1 MESAALERISD
12 ALLTI
17 HNPQV
22 SNGARRQAQEFL
34 DAVRKE
40 DDAPL
45 WGYHLAIHDPP
56 RPDQVR
62 HFGLSLLDHAILQHY
77 AAYDFTRQLALRN
90 WVIELVTAIRPNDA
104 YYIKEKLASLWVA
117 VAKRSWGAEQDEWS
131 DMDEVLVGLWNLN
144 PAARELSITI
154 FRTLFE
160 DVFILDDP
168 LAGKRSGV
176 LSAQCIEILT
186 DDAILQQTYQT
197 RDQAIRSLRF
207 GREGWLIRWS
217 RLLGECLDRGA
228 DDSETEGF
236 AIKVLQCLK
245 TCLLW
250 AFPSAIREAD
260 LLNRISQALTINNV
274 KVRTWATDCLHI
286 LFTRT
291 FSDSEDFKA
300 VIGAVFLPAGIA
312 TLSQVYA
319 SIKLEIGDLDE
330 DSYILLKKMVEMI
343 VGLGEY
349 LSLSE
354 TNKNCLPPEIDLN
367 GYLELVFAT
376 TQHESLI
383 ISGLSLQFWCSL
395 LRVEELASRPEV
407 GALLPRLLELTAER
421 IIRYERVEEPTA
433 TKKFLDIDFDSM
445 PEVHAFLGNYRRFID
460 DIARLVVCR
469 MPINSLLWLDMR
481 LDKFFSSWHG
491 WHSEGSPAALQ
502 KDPQFLV
509 AYAQF
514 SMVDAALRGI
524 SRWKSWYQEPDKKTV
539 LVSLNPI
546 IERFC
551 DRMLSMNVTDPV
563 LLRKQ
568 IQTLVQ
574 FAPLM
579 KDVSQTMFRV
589 LERVLQACT
598 FEYPPNI
605 SDEDMELIR
614 DLRNKCSTE
623 LNRLAYLMP
632 NALMGIYSDL
642 ERIINEIIASNKLS
656 DHEIVSFL
664 SFLLV
669 VSQRSDTPNKAEC
682 FAKIVDPV
690 LNSWT
695 DEATM
700 TGLSQLPW
708 FMERV
713 GIVEIANY
721 FRGRG
726 VDAKTD
732 LLATPMDDAGRQL
745 KTRLKDQWA
754 KLFPIRAT
762 RIFIQYTIEKLD
774 HSSQDFQRLL
784 ALWKPRVQP
793 ILPHIL
799 QLLSQIEAYNNPEN
813 WDNLPLEVRSFVKD
827 SCVERFW
834 QVGISLQSRDEFVEE
849 NVKAAQTL
857 RDFAD
862 SLGHMLRYTREYAFL
877 ALGSITQLE
886 STMYEIPGIGATLW
900 AALAGQPQGITLHA
914 WKHLVAFVVR
924 PVVKN
929 CPPELREAFFPDF
942 LPAVLTQLESVVG
955 SRWEDLTRRGL
966 IGQVEE
972 DDALSEEMMDE
983 YLLRQFSS
991 VVDRL
996 LIDLVGPLTVTGTGT
1011 VEVNGDDTAL
1021 DKSKIDLRTYV
1032 LTHPVVL
1039 GPFLTLCT
1047 RLFTVRD
1054 TRCSYSCA
1062 LMLRQII
1069 PFMIGRYTEVDDYL
1083 CDVVI
1088 PSCLTILADVY
1099 FADVAGEASY
1109 VLTMIYTVL
1118 RGEYDRPFRKM
1129 QEVLRGA
1136 TPDDIIALERELA
1149 SVKTLRQQ
1157 RGVMLEFLAVLRA
1170 VPDGP
1175 EGEVSR
1181 RIARVKKER
1190 EKERKNKH
1198 SWAVARK
1205 VAEQEAAVDNVLEE
1219 GGLANLF
1226 GNED

>member
-1 MESAALERISD
+1 MESEELRRISE

-17 HNPQV
+17 HNAKV
-22 SNGARRQAQEFL
+22 SNGDRRQAQEFL
-34 DAVRKE
+34 DAIKAE
-40 DDAPL
+40 DEAPL
-45 WGYHLAIHDPP
+45 WGYRLAIHDPP
-56 RPDQVR
+56 RPDQIR
-62 HFGLSLLDHAILQHY
+62 HFGLSLLYHAIMHQY
-77 AAYDFTRQLALRN
+77 PTYDFSKQVALRN
-90 WVIELVTAIRPNDA
+90 WVVELATAISPNDA
-104 YYIKEKLASLWVA
+104 YYLKEKLAALWVA
-117 VAKRSWGAEQDEWS
+117 VAKRSWGAKPGEWN
-131 DMDEVLVGLWNLN
+131 DMDEELVRLWNLS
-144 PAARELSITI
+144 PSARDLSISI
-154 FRTLFE
+154 LRTLFE

-168 LAGKRSGV
+168 LAGKRSSA

-186 DDAILQQTYQT
+186 DENILLNMYQT
-197 RDQAIRSLRF
+197 RDEAIRRLRF
-207 GREGWLIRWS
+207 GCEGWLVRWS
-217 RLLGECLDRGA
+217 RLLGECLDRGVV
-228 DDSETEGF
+228 DTETEGF
-236 AIKVLQCLK
+236 AIKVLQGLK
-245 TCLLW
+245 TCLVW
-250 AFPSAIREAD
+250 AFPSAIREAE

-274 KVRTWATDCLHI
+274 KVRIWATDCLHI

-291 FSDSEDFKA
+291 FSDDDDFRA

-312 TLSQVYA
+312 TLSQVFA
-319 SIKLEIGDLDE
+319 SIKIEVDDLDE

-349 LSLSE
+349 LSVSDG
-354 TNKNCLPPEIDLN
+354 NKNCLPPEADLK
-367 GYLELVFAT
+367 GYLELVLAT

-383 ISGLSLQFWCSL
+383 ISGLSLQFWCSI
-395 LRVEELASRPEV
+395 LRVEELASRQEV
-407 GALLPRLLELTAER
+407 ADLLPRLLELTAHR
-421 IIRYERVEEPTA
+421 SIRYERVETHTV

-469 MPINSLLWLDMR
+469 MPVDSMLWLDMR

-491 WHSEGSPAALQ
+491 WHSNGSPVALQ
-502 KDPQFLV
+502 KDPLFLV

-524 SRWKSWYQEPDKKTV
+524 SRWKGWYQEPDKNII
-539 LVSLNPI
+539 LLSLNPI

-579 KDVSQTMFRV
+579 TDVSQTMFRV

-598 FEYPPNI
+598 FEYQPNI
-605 SDEDMELIR
+605 PDEDVELIR

-632 NALMGIYSDL
+632 NALMQIYPDL
-642 ERIINEIIASNKLS
+642 ERIINEIIGSHRLS
-656 DHEIVSFL
+656 DHEVVSFL

-669 VSQRSDTPNKAEC
+669 VSQRSDASNKAEC

-700 TGLSQLPW
+700 KGLSQLPW

-713 GIVEIANY
+713 GIVEIAKY
-721 FRGRG
+721 FRDRG
-726 VDAKTD
+726 VDANTD
-732 LLATPMDDAGRQL
+732 LLATPMDDTGRLL

-754 KLFPIRAT
+754 ALFPIRAT

-774 HSSQDFQRLL
+774 HSSEEFQNLL
-784 ALWKPRVQP
+784 SLWKPRVQP

-799 QLLSQIEAYNNPEN
+799 QLLAQIEAYNNPEN
-813 WDNLPLEVRSFVKD
+813 WEDLPLEVRSFVRD
-827 SCVERFW
+827 SCAERFW
-834 QVGISLQSRDEFVEE
+834 QVGISLQSRDEFVED

-886 STMYEIPGIGATLW
+886 STLYEIPAIGTALW
-900 AALAGQPQGITLHA
+900 RALAGQPQGITLHA

-924 PVVKN
+924 PVVRN
-929 CPPELREAFFPDF
+929 CPPELREVFFPDF
-942 LPAVLTQLESVVG
+942 LPAMLTQLEGVIG
-955 SRWEDLTRRGL
+955 ARWDELMRRGL

-972 DDALSEEMMDE
+972 DDVLSDEMMDE
-983 YLLRQFSS
+983 YLLRQFSN

-996 LIDLVGPLTVTGTGT
+996 LIDLVGPLTVTGTPGGID
-1011 VEVNGDDTAL
+1011 VNGNDKL
-1021 DKSKIDLRTYV
+1021 DSSSVDLRTYV

-1047 RLFTVRD
+1047 RLFMVRD

-1062 LMLRQII
+1062 LILRQIV
-1069 PFMIGRYTEVDDYL
+1069 PLMIGQYAEVDDYL
-1083 CDVVI
+1083 CDVVM
-1088 PSCLTILADVY
+1088 PACLTVLADVY

-1118 RGEYDRPFRKM
+1118 RGKYDRPFRKM
-1129 QEVLRGA
+1129 QQVLSGVA
-1136 TPDDIIALERELA
+1136 SDDIIALEREFA

-1157 RGVMLEFLAVLRA
+1157 RGVMLEFLTLLKA

-1175 EGEVSR
+1175 EGEVAR
-1181 RIARVKKER
+1181 RIAKVRKER
-1190 EKERKNKH
+1190 EKEGKNRQA
-1198 SWAVARK
+1198 WAVTRK
-1205 VAEQEAAVDNVLEE
+1205 VAEQHEAVDNVLEE
-1219 GGLANLF
+1219 GGLTNLF

>member
-1 MESAALERISD
+1 MESEELRRISE

-17 HNPQV
+17 HNAKV

-34 DAVRKE
+34 DAIKAE
-40 DDAPL
+40 EDAPL
-45 WGYHLAIHDPP
+45 WGYQLAIHDPP
-56 RPDQVR
+56 RPDQIR
-62 HFGLSLLDHAILQHY
+62 HFGLSLLEHAIMHQY
-77 AAYDFTRQLALRN
+77 SSYEFSKQAVLRN
-90 WVIELVTAIRPNDA
+90 WVVELATAISPNDA
-104 YYIKEKLASLWVA
+104 YYLKEKLAALWVA
-117 VAKRSWGAEQDEWS
+117 IAKRSWGPNQDEWN
-131 DMDEVLVGLWNLN
+131 DMDEVLVRLWNLSP
-144 PAARELSITI
+144 PARDLSISI
-154 FRTLFE
+154 LKTLFE

-168 LAGKRSGV
+168 LAGKRSNA

-186 DDAILQQTYQT
+186 DEAILLKTYHT
-197 RDQAIRSLRF
+197 RDESIRRLRF
-207 GREGWLIRWS
+207 GSEGWLVRWS
-217 RLLGECLDRGA
+217 RLLGECLDRGV

-236 AIKVLQCLK
+236 AIKVLQGLK
-245 TCLLW
+245 TCLVWTL
-250 AFPSAIREAD
+250 PGAIREAD
-260 LLNRISQALTINNV
+260 LLNRISQALTINNL
-274 KVRTWATDCLHI
+274 KVRIWATDCLHI

-291 FSDSEDFKA
+291 FSDSDDFKA

-312 TLSQVYA
+312 TLSQVFA
-319 SIKLEIGDLDE
+319 SIKLEVDHIDE

-349 LSLSE
+349 LSVSDE
-354 TNKNCLPPEIDLN
+354 DKNCLPPDVDLK

-383 ISGLSLQFWCSL
+383 ISGLSLQFWCSI
-395 LRVEELASRPEV
+395 LRVEGLARRQEV
-407 GALLPRLLELTAER
+407 TAMLPRLLELTADR
-421 IIRYERVEEPTA
+421 IIRYERVEEPTV
-433 TKKFLDIDFDSM
+433 TRKFLDIDFDSM

-469 MPINSLLWLDMR
+469 MPVDSLLWLDIR

-491 WHSEGSPAALQ
+491 WCSPGSPVALQ
-502 KDPQFLV
+502 KDPLFLV

-524 SRWKSWYQEPDKKTV
+524 SRWKSWYQEPDKNV
-539 LVSLNPI
+539 ILLSLNPI
-546 IERFC
+546 VERFC

-579 KDVSQTMFRV
+579 TDVSQTMFRV

-598 FEYPPNI
+598 FEYQPNI
-605 SDEDMELIR
+605 AEEDAELIR

-632 NALMGIYSDL
+632 NALMEIYPDL
-642 ERIINEIIASNKLS
+642 ERIINEIIGSRRLS
-656 DHEIVSFL
+656 DHEVVSFL

-669 VSQRSDTPNKAEC
+669 VSQRSDAPNKAEC
-682 FAKIVDPV
+682 FSKIVDPV

-700 TGLSQLPW
+700 KGLSQLPW

-721 FRGRG
+721 FRDRG
-726 VDAKTD
+726 VDANTD
-732 LLATPMDDAGRQL
+732 LLATPMDETGRLL

-754 KLFPIRAT
+754 ALFPIRAT

-774 HSSQDFQRLL
+774 HSSEEFQNLL
-784 ALWKPRVQP
+784 ALWKPRIQP

-799 QLLSQIEAYNNPEN
+799 QLLAQIEAYNNPDN
-813 WDNLPLEVRSFVKD
+813 WEDLPLEVRSFVRD
-827 SCVERFW
+827 SCAERFW
-834 QVGISLQSRDEFVEE
+834 QVGISLQSRDEFVED

-886 STMYEIPGIGATLW
+886 STMYEIPSIGTALW
-900 AALAGQPQGITLHA
+900 RALAGQPQGTTLHA

-924 PVVKN
+924 PVVRN
-929 CPPELREAFFPDF
+929 CPSELREIFFPDF
-942 LPAVLTQLESVVG
+942 LPAVLTRLEGVIG
-955 SRWEDLTRRGL
+955 ARWDDLTRRGL
-966 IGQVEE
+966 IGQTEE
-972 DDALSEEMMDE
+972 DVALSEEMMDE
-983 YLLRQFSS
+983 YLLRQFSN

-996 LIDLVGPLTVTGTGT
+996 LIDLVGPLTVTGTAAGID
-1011 VEVNGDDTAL
+1011 VNGDDKV
-1021 DKSKIDLRTYV
+1021 DNSSINLRAYV

-1047 RLFTVRD
+1047 RLFMVRD

-1062 LMLRQII
+1062 LILRQII
-1069 PFMIGRYTEVDDYL
+1069 PMMIGQYAEVDDYL
-1083 CDVVI
+1083 CDVVM
-1088 PSCLTILADVY
+1088 PACLTVLSDVY

-1118 RGEYDRPFRKM
+1118 RGKYDRPFRKM
-1129 QEVLRGA
+1129 QQVLSGVA
-1136 TPDDIIALERELA
+1136 SDDVIALERELA
-1149 SVKTLRQQ
+1149 SVKSLRQQ
-1157 RGVMLEFLAVLRA
+1157 RGVMLEFLTLLRA

-1175 EGEVSR
+1175 EGEVAR
-1181 RIARVKKER
+1181 RIARVRKER
-1190 EKERKNKH
+1190 EKERKTKQT
-1198 SWAVARK
+1198 WAVTRK
-1205 VAEQEAAVDNVLEE
+1205 VAEQHDAVDSVLEE